1 MLQCHLN
8 FFLAK
13 KEIHEECKMN
23 EQCTGTENA
32 NNCFKEG
39 KDENE
44 KGVCTC
50 NNRYDLINGKCLKGR
65 MYNDHK

>member
-1 MLQCHLN
+1 MLQGHLN
-8 FFLAK
+8 FILAK
-13 KEIHEECKMN
+13 RKIHEECKLS
-23 EQCTGTENA
+23 EQCTGTDYV
-32 NNCFKEG
+32 NNCFKKG

-65 MYNDHK
+65 VYNNHK